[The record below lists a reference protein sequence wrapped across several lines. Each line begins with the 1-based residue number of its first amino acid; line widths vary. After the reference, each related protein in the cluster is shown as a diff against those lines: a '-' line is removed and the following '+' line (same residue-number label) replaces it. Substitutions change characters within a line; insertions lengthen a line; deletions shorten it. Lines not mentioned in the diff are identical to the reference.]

1 MGASW
6 VLPALTSL
14 AVLTVYLTHF
24 KALVLALSQ
33 LETLISFF
41 KACLLQEARIFF

>member
-1 MGASW
+1 MGAFW

-14 AVLTVYLTHF
+14 TALTVYLTHF
-24 KALVLALSQ
+24 IALVRALSQ

-41 KACLLQEARIFF
+41 KASPLGG